1 MKGHRMN
8 KIRGL
13 AAGFLTVAILTGGC
27 ARQTPPAELSTDQS
41 VPTETVDPE
50 AEGERLAV
58 LKAAAERRDGY
69 RWPRETVQKD
79 ILGRETEFVLYH
91 GNGWTIHV
99 PASWEEEDVG
109 QWKSPSHS
117 AGFQVDK
124 LFLGVNNPKFYRAQQ
139 GSWRHET
146 SYDPPFDYYYD
157 NDGGYIPPDGSA
169 DYIYFFAPDGE
180 DRSYEFTLDTVVGE
194 TTEEERAIQEAMLLS
209 FCLDD
214 SSRVL
219 CTGEYTPGQT
229 EWEAALAGLLAEAEP
244 IWFHLERSDGVWS
257 DIVNGKGSPDYLSHA
272 LALEDYRAGEFVQT
286 FFGER
291 PEGAPESGREMIT
304 LCLPEMKIWLY
315 FYSSSPWVC
324 VHHAGEDYWA
334 EFRHKDGPDKL
345 IFDAVYSWLEAESE
359 WVSGEGSEKSQ
370 I

>member
-8 KIRGL
+8 QLRGL
-13 AAGFLTVAILTGGC
+13 AAGFLTVALLIGGC
-27 ARQTPPAELSTDQS
+27 ARQTPPAEPSTDQS
-41 VPTETVDPE
+41 VPVEAVDPE

-69 RWPRETVQKD
+69 RWPQETVQKD

-99 PASWEEEDVG
+99 PASWEEENVG

-124 LFLGVNNPKFYRAQQ
+124 LFLGVNNPRFYRAQQ

-180 DRSYEFTLDTVVGE
+180 DRSY
-194 TTEEERAIQEAMLLS
+194 
-209 FCLDD
+209 
-214 SSRVL
+214 
-219 CTGEYTPGQT
+219 
-229 EWEAALAGLLAEAEP
+229 
-244 IWFHLERSDGVWS
+244 
-257 DIVNGKGSPDYLSHA
+257 
-272 LALEDYRAGEFVQT
+272 
-286 FFGER
+286 
-291 PEGAPESGREMIT
+291 
-304 LCLPEMKIWLY
+304 
-315 FYSSSPWVC
+315 
-324 VHHAGEDYWA
+324 
-334 EFRHKDGPDKL
+334 
-345 IFDAVYSWLEAESE
+345 
-359 WVSGEGSEKSQ
+359 
-370 I
+370 

>member
-8 KIRGL
+8 QLRGL
-13 AAGFLTVAILTGGC
+13 AAGFLTVALLIGGC
-27 ARQTPPAELSTDQS
+27 ARQTPPAEPSTDQS
-41 VPTETVDPE
+41 VPVEAVDPE
-50 AEGERLAV
+50 AEGGRLAI

-99 PASWEEEDVG
+99 PASWEEENVG

-124 LFLGVNNPKFYRAQQ
+124 LFLGVNNPRFYRAQQ

-219 CTGEYTPGQT
+219 YTGDYTPGQT

-244 IWFHLERSDGVWS
+244 IWFHLDRSDGAWG
-257 DIVNGKGSPDYLSHA
+257 DIVHGKGGLDYLSHA
-272 LALEDYRAGEFVQT
+272 LALEDYRAEAFVQT

-291 PEGAPESGREMIT
+291 PEDAPESGREMMT
-304 LCLPEMKIWLY
+304 LCLPEMGIWLY
-315 FYSSSPWVC
+315 FYNNSPWVC
-324 VHHAGEDYWA
+324 VHHGGQDYWA
-334 EFRHKDGPDKL
+334 EFQHKEDPDKL
-345 IFDAVYSWLEAESE
+345 IFDVVYGWLEAERT
-359 WVSGEGSEKSQ
+359 WASGGESGTSQ